1 MKKPG
6 EFLLQKQKHQQK
18 QRLFDDVKKARS
30 QSSHEFWI
38 DGCLVTTTNKNL
50 WENRPYTNAYAI
62 LKTKRGYALAYLVTK
77 DCPRAFLVS
86 KRKIPV
92 EMRDHALD
100 SHLDYSVTMGGLSLV
115 KPRVYVIK
123 LYNPQIKEIWEY
135 TDDLEGLPSL
145 SEIE

>member
-38 DGCLVTTTNKNL
+38 DGCLVTTTNKDL
-50 WENRPYTNAYAI
+50 WENRSYTNAYAI
-62 LKTKRGYALAYLVTK
+62 LKTKRGYALSYLVTK
-77 DCPRAFLVS
+77 DCPRAFLLS
-86 KRKIPV
+86 KRKIPIPH
-92 EMRDHALD
+92 RFYD
-100 SHLDYSVTMGGLSLV
+100 DYSVTMAGLSLV
-115 KPRVYVIK
+115 KPRIYVIK

-135 TDDLEGLPSL
+135 TDNLEDLLSL
-145 SEIE
+145 FEIE

>member
-18 QRLFDDVKKARS
+18 QRLFDDVKNATL

-38 DGCLVTTTNKNL
+38 DGCLVTTTNKDL

-77 DCPRAFLVS
+77 NCPMAYLVS
-86 KRKIPV
+86 KRKFPIEKRP
-92 EMRDHALD
+92 HALD
-100 SHLDYSVTMGGLSLV
+100 SYNDYSVTLGGLSLI
-115 KPRVYVIK
+115 KPKVYVIK
-123 LYNPQIKEIWEY
+123 LYNPQTKEIWEY
-135 TDDLEGLPSL
+135 TEDLTDLAQIRTS
-145 SEIE
+145 